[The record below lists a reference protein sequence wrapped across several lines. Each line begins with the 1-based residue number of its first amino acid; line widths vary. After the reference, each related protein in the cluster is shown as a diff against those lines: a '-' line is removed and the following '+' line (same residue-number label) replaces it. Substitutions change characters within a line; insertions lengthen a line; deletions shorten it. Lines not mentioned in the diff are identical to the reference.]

1 MNMTA
6 STDNLSK
13 VINEKPI
20 IKKSM
25 AKNFTI
31 SLNLKPI
38 QLNVIKLGLVNL
50 SLSALVLSGC
60 VSNSSISPSTNPAQ
74 SSKAQIISQ
83 AKSVQTTKTDVTP
96 DNLRVDLQ
104 THVYHPIIW
113 DEMRYKFDLAD
124 ENFGHYSDYLA
135 FYGERKTHLKRVSE
149 RAKPY
154 LHYILNE
161 VKKRNMP
168 YEIALL
174 PAVESGFR
182 PFARS
187 SQKAVGLWQFIPST
201 ANIYDLDQTWWYD
214 GRKDVVES
222 TRAALDYLQK
232 LYKLNNNDWL
242 LALASYN
249 AGLGN
254 VYKAQKKYRK
264 KHKDQEGIN
273 DYQPDFWEIKAFL
286 PQETQNYVPKLLSVA
301 HIIEYSDRFNIELE
315 PIANRPYFS
324 QIALSKQVSLGQV
337 ARLSATS
344 QEVFASLN
352 PGYHQPATPP
362 NGPYH
367 LLLPVDKAEAFEEHI
382 ENNQDIFNIQWQK
395 HKIRPGD
402 SLSVIAEKYKTS
414 SKAIQR
420 LNGMKNAN
428 IRAGKTLLIPIPADK
443 IELVK
448 SQLAQ
453 SESHKTSTTKTIAN
467 KTIKAKALNTSIV
480 NNYLHQVQSGDS
492 LWLLAKKYNI
502 SSKQIAKANN
512 LSFKTPLKL
521 GQNLIIPGYEA
532 TTKIQHTLKTGESLW
547 LVAKRY
553 KVTTQDIAA
562 WNNISAKK
570 VLQPGMKLTIWTKET
585 PKTSVKYVVKNGDNL
600 WNIAKANQV
609 SAQQLALHNN
619 LSLKSLLKPGQIIK
633 IPLSSLSTSADAK
646 NT

>member
-1 MNMTA
+1 MT
-6 STDNLSK
+6 
-13 VINEKPI
+13 
-20 IKKSM
+20 
-25 AKNFTI
+25 
-31 SLNLKPI
+31 
-38 QLNVIKLGLVNL
+38 LGLMALGLNT
-50 SLSALVLSGC
+50 LVLTGC
-60 VSNSSISPSTNPAQ
+60 VSNSSIQSDSGLTPSAKPQ
-74 SSKAQIISQ
+74 VISN
-83 AKSVQTTKTDVTP
+83 SRPIQTPTTADVTP

-161 VKKRNMP
+161 VKKRKMP

-187 SQKAVGLWQFIPST
+187 HQKAVGLWQFIPST

-254 VYKAQKKYRK
+254 VYRAQKKYRK
-264 KHKDQEGIN
+264 KHKDQTGIKEYLPN
-273 DYQPDFWEIKAFL
+273 FWEIKEFL
-286 PQETQNYVPKLLSVA
+286 PQETQGYVPKLLAVA
-301 HIIEYSDRFNIELE
+301 HIIEYSERFNIELE

-324 QIALSKQVSLGQV
+324 QIALNKQVSLGQV
-337 ARLSATS
+337 AKLSATS
-344 QEVFASLN
+344 AEVLASLN

-382 ENNQDIFNIQWQK
+382 ENNQEIFNIQWQK
-395 HKIRPGD
+395 HKIRQGD
-402 SLSVIAEKYKTS
+402 SLSVIAKKYKTS

-443 IELVK
+443 IAQVK
-448 SQLAQ
+448 AQLAQ
-453 SESHKTSTTKTIAN
+453 AEQQKPYKVN
-467 KTIKAKALNTSIV
+467 KTPNKTTQAKSVDTTAANSH
-480 NNYLHQVQSGDS
+480 LHKVKSGDS
-492 LWLLAKKYNI
+492 LWLLAKQYNV
-502 SSKQIAKANN
+502 SSQQIAKANK

-521 GQNLIIPGYEA
+521 GQNLVIPGYEA

-585 PKTSVKYVVKNGDNL
+585 PNKSVKYVVKNGDNL

-633 IPLSSLSTSADAK
+633 IPLTSAK